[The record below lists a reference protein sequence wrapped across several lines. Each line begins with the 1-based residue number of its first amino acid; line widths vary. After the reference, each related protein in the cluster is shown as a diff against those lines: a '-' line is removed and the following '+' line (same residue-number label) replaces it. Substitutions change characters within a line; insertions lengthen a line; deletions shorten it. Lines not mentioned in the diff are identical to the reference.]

1 MKQIPTRKQQIFH
14 LLILFFMMW
23 TYGQSVQAVQPFAPL
38 FVPNKQEVR
47 AVWLTTIK
55 GLDWPTTQATSE
67 ETIAKQKK
75 EFIDILDKLQNA
87 RINTVI
93 LQTRVRGN
101 LIYPS
106 RIETWCE
113 SFSGKAGLTPGYD
126 PLAFAIEECHKR
138 GMEIHAWMVT
148 IPLGSVEV
156 HKDMGAQ
163 SITKRS
169 PQICKRFR
177 NNWYLNPGHPETK
190 NYLKKLVNELVTN
203 YDIDGIHLDYIR
215 YPDRPKRFPDAADYR
230 KYGRGFDNLAQW
242 RRNNITEIVRAIH
255 AEVKRLKPW
264 VKVSSAP
271 LGKYRDTQRY
281 PSRGWNAYH
290 AVYQEAQ
297 LWMHEGI
304 HDMIFPMLYYRNND
318 FYPFVLDWKEQSNG
332 RIVVPGLGI
341 YFLHPS
347 EGNWTLDEVERQLN
361 FIRWSGCNGE
371 AYFRSRFLTNNTSG
385 LYNCVQERYY
395 RTLATIPPM
404 PWIDAIPPST
414 PNNATFSRKG
424 STTHLLWQ
432 PATDNMGGGIHYNV
446 YASTTYPVDT
456 ENPQNLVATRL
467 RNCHYYH
474 YFFTPRGETI
484 YYAITATDR
493 CGNESEA
500 VQLNHPENPT
510 DMVSTP
516 THEYSPK
523 RLAVEE
529 GIVNLP
535 QHITEESRIIVTNI
549 TGRPIADVPFNRKLN
564 IKALPTGVYAVNT
577 STNKGEIRKVGI
589 FIQK

>member
-1 MKQIPTRKQQIFH
+1 MKQASIKKQ
-14 LLILFFMMW
+14 LLHSFFIMAILWANCLFI
-23 TYGQSVQAVQPFAPL
+23 QAVQPFAPL
-38 FVPNKQEVR
+38 FIPKKQEVR

-55 GLDWPTTQATSE
+55 GLDWPTTRATSE
-67 ETIAKQKK
+67 ENIVKQKK
-75 EFIDILDKLQNA
+75 ELTDILDKLQEA

-113 SFSGKAGLTPGYD
+113 SFSGEAGCSPGYD

-163 SITKRS
+163 SITKRN
-169 PQICKRFR
+169 PKICTRFR

-190 NYLKKLVNELVTN
+190 NYLKEIVKELVTN

-215 YPDRPKRFPDAADYR
+215 YPDRPIRFPDASDYR

-242 RRNNITEIVRAIH
+242 RRNNITEIVRTIH
-255 AEVKRLKPW
+255 AEVKKLKPW

-290 AVYQEAQ
+290 AVHQEAQ

-347 EGNWTLDEVERQLN
+347 EGDWTLDEVERQLN
-361 FIRWSGCNGE
+361 FIRWSNCNGE
-371 AYFRSRFLTNNTSG
+371 AYFRSRFLTENTRG

-404 PWIDAIPPST
+404 PWIDNVPPSKPT
-414 PNNATFSRKG
+414 AVTLSRKG
-424 STTHLLWQ
+424 SASHLHWQ
-432 PATDNMGGGIHYNV
+432 PSTDNTDGGVHYNV

-456 ENPQNLVATRL
+456 ENPENLVAIRL
-467 RNCHYYH
+467 KDCSYLHHHFIARGKAIHY
-474 YFFTPRGETI
+474 
-484 YYAITATDR
+484 AVTATDR
-493 CGNESEA
+493 CGNESDA
-500 VQLNHPENPT
+500 VQLSYPDKPVNT
-510 DMVSTP
+510 TP
-516 THEYSPK
+516 TPVHQYSPQ
-523 RLAVEE
+523 RLTIEE
-529 GIVNLP
+529 DIVCLP
-535 QHITEESRIIVTNI
+535 QHITGEERVIVTNI
-549 TGRPIADVPFNRKLN
+549 AGRPIADLPFNRKLN
-564 IKALPTGVYAVNT
+564 IKALPAGIYIVNT
-577 STNKGEIRKVGI
+577 TTNGGEIRKVG
-589 FIQK
+589 FFTKK